1 MERKGVAEAPNNPVD
16 ADVATPR
23 LWQFLGQFL
32 IIPVIT
38 DCGNL
43 ERMKRKDGGWTSI
56 SECNRAV
63 RDKVYS
69 SIKACILHM
78 RTLYNEDKETRTFI
92 R

>member
-1 MERKGVAEAPNNPVD
+1 MERKGVAEASNNPVD

-43 ERMKRKDGGWTSI
+43 EDETKRWRLDFDF
-56 SECNRAV
+56 RV
-63 RDKVYS
+63 
-69 SIKACILHM
+69 
-78 RTLYNEDKETRTFI
+78 
-92 R
+92 